1 MSDTNERLIIEGGH
15 PITGPLSV
23 GGSKNAALPLIAAT
37 LLPDGVTH
45 VRNMPDLRDVR
56 SFARAFEKLGAKS
69 NFKPDSDPTTPETL
83 TIDASGLTQHRMPRE
98 EAESMR
104 ASIYALGA
112 LLGRLGKAEVPLPG
126 GDAFGH
132 RPVNMHVEGMRAL
145 GAEIDIIGGAVV
157 ASAPGGRLKGGRFR
171 FDPITVGG
179 TINVLLAAAQA
190 KGTTLL
196 ENCARE
202 PDVVALGRVLQKMG
216 AKIEGLGT
224 STIEIQGIDAL
235 KPGSYLAPP
244 DRIELG
250 THMIIALLAGTP
262 GSEVRIVGGA
272 PSDLGDA
279 FPAHFRATGAHYRT
293 EAPSDGSDDDGGY
306 LQDVIVKVPDEVFPV
321 SVVTEPYP
329 GLATDLQSQWTL
341 LMTRAEGASRIIDT
355 IYHGRFGHVPE
366 LQRMG
371 ANIKVE
377 GNAAVVRGPN
387 KLRGATVEATDV
399 RAAVALV
406 LAGLIAEGETT
417 VTGLL
422 HLDRGHE
429 RWEAKLAAAGAK
441 IRREKG

>member
-1 MSDTNERLIIEGGH
+1 MSDLSERLIIEGGH
-15 PITGPLSV
+15 TITGPLSV

-56 SFARAFEKLGAKS
+56 SYARAFETLGAKS
-69 NFKPDSDPTTPETL
+69 NFQPDRDPTTPETL
-83 TIDASGLTQHRMPRE
+83 TIDASGLSEWRMPRK

-132 RPVNMHVEGMRAL
+132 RPVNMHVDGMRAL
-145 GAEIDIIGGAVV
+145 GAEIDIVGGAVV
-157 ASAPGGRLKGGRFR
+157 ASAPGGRLQGGRFR

-190 KGTTLL
+190 RGTTLL

-216 AKIEGLGT
+216 ARIEGLGT
-224 STIEIQGIDAL
+224 STIEIEGIDAL
-235 KPGSYLAPP
+235 SPGSYLAPP

-250 THMIIALLAGTP
+250 THMIVALLAGAP

-279 FPAHFRATGAHYRT
+279 FPAHFRATGAHFRVERPAGT
-293 EAPSDGSDDDGGY
+293 AETDDY
-306 LQDVIVKVPDEVFPV
+306 VQDVIVRVPDEVFPV
-321 SVVTEPYP
+321 SVETQPYP

-341 LMTRAEGASRIIDT
+341 LMTKAEGASRIIDT

-371 ANIKVE
+371 AQIQVQ

-387 KLRGATVEATDV
+387 QLHGATVEATDV

-406 LAGLIAEGETT
+406 LAGLIAKGETT